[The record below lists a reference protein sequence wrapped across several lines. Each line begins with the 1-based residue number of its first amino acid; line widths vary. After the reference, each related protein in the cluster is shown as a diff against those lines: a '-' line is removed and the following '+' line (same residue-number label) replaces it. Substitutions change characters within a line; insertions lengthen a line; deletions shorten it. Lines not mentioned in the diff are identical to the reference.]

1 MIVAA
6 YNYSYT
12 PATLLLNLP
21 KGAVHLDKDTTWKCS
36 IFDIAYI
43 DSNRFH
49 LKKYKKI

>member
-21 KGAVHLDKDTTWKCS
+21 KGAVHLDKDTRSTWT
-36 IFDIAYI
+36 AYI
-43 DSNRFH
+43 IFFT
-49 LKKYKKI
+49 